1 MCPPLTMADL
11 VSFSNNELQ
20 LGCMASLYL
29 DFHPLG
35 QAGRYARVH
44 MVLLL
49 RPHMWT
55 GPGVEDL

>member
-1 MCPPLTMADL
+1 MADL